1 MIGELTSEQ
10 IDQVMFRQIIG
21 HIGCYN
27 EGKLYVVPIAFAFD
41 GHSIYAHSK
50 EGRKIKMMRKNPEVC
65 FQVEEIDNTANWRS
79 VLLWGRY
86 HELKTE
92 RERQR
97 AMKLLMDRIGPLQ
110 SGETSHA
117 REYSQA
123 PQIVEKK
130 KRAVVYQIEVQEK
143 TGRFEKP

>member
-21 HIGCYN
+21 HLGCSSD
-27 EGKLYVVPIAFAFD
+27 GKLYVVPIAFAFD
-41 GHSIYAHSK
+41 GHCIYAHSK
-50 EGRKIKMMRKNPEVC
+50 EGMKIKMMRKNPEVC
-65 FQVEEIDNTANWRS
+65 FQVDEIDNTANWRS
-79 VLLWGRY
+79 VILWGRY
-86 HELKTE
+86 QELTTEHEQ
-92 RERQR
+92 QR
-97 AMKLLMDRIGPLQ
+97 AMKLLMDRIEPLQ

-123 PQIVEKK
+123 PQVVEKK
-130 KRAVVYQIEVQEK
+130 KRAVVYQIEVRDK